1 MKYDFATVR
10 LGGFT
15 APGLPLARWIEFFS
29 ITDLGMNCL
38 DVLTRREVLP
48 NRQTSLRLIAPERA
62 QDTFGDETLRV
73 RRGLGTLSAGM
84 DDAAI

>member
-1 MKYDFATVR
+1 
-10 LGGFT
+10 
-15 APGLPLARWIEFFS
+15 
-29 ITDLGMNCL
+29 MNRL
-38 DVLTRREVLP
+38 DVLTLITGAIEMDAQKCCP